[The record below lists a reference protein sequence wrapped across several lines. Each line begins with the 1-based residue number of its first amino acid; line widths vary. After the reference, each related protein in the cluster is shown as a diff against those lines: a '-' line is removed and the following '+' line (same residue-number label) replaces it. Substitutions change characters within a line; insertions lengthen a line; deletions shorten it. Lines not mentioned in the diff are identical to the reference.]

1 MRITSRLDH
10 SYSLCIEQFH
20 QLKNDQQYWEGE
32 LSASALS
39 TATAMMAMH
48 QICLHNEPLAGQYPL
63 RQLITAGLGWL
74 QKTRNEDGGWG
85 DTTKSISNIST
96 TMLVH
101 AVFTETAGKYGSTSE
116 FSADWMADTNRYIEK
131 TGGIAAVKKRYG
143 KDRTFSVP
151 ILMQCALAGT
161 VEWSRVSQL
170 PFELSCLPA
179 NWYKWAQLPVVSYAL
194 PALIAIGLLKHRKQ
208 PTWFLPWRWL
218 RNLVTSKS
226 LKVLERIQPPTGGY
240 LEATPLTSF
249 VTMSLCGA
257 GEADHPVVKNALR
270 FLVES
275 VREDGSWPID
285 TNLATWVTTLSIN
298 AMKDDLSEEQV
309 TSLLN
314 WLLNQQYKTVHPF
327 TNADPGGWA
336 WTDLSGGVPDADDT
350 PGAIL
355 AILKLKQRVPD
366 HRHAEI
372 DLAVHHGV
380 RWLLSLQNRDGGW
393 PTFCKGWGKL
403 PFDRSSPDITAH
415 ALRALHAYSTEVVPC
430 MPEHF
435 SCESAIKRGF
445 HFLRKQQRA
454 DGAWLP
460 LWFGNQFAN
469 EDENPVYG
477 TSRVLLA
484 YIDTKQANCPEAV
497 AGHQFL
503 CSIQNKKGGWGGAI
517 DTPCSIEETSLALE
531 TLAQMQTA
539 PDQIERGVL
548 WLCDQIDAGQLAD
561 PTPIGFYFAKLWY
574 YEKMYPLAFATA
586 ALRHARENLR

>member
-1 MRITSRLDH
+1 MKIHSRLEH
-10 SYSLCIEQFH
+10 SYAVCRK
-20 QLKNDQQYWEGE
+20 QLLASKNDQQHWEGE

-39 TATAMMAMH
+39 TATALMAMH
-48 QICLHNEPLAGQYPL
+48 QVSLHNRQLAGQFPL
-63 RQLITAGLGWL
+63 QQLIATGLAWL
-74 QKTRNEDGGWG
+74 VASRNEDGGWG
-85 DTTKSISNIST
+85 DTTKSFSNIST
-96 TMLVH
+96 TMLVR
-101 AVFTETAGKYGSTSE
+101 AIFAATAGKYGATSE
-116 FSADWMADTNRYIEK
+116 FSADWLDVTDRYIEK
-131 TGGIAAVKKRYG
+131 IGGVAAVKKRYG

-161 VEWSRVSQL
+161 VRWSQVSQL

-208 PTWFLPWRWL
+208 PTWFLHWRWL
-218 RNLVTSKS
+218 RNFAATTS

-257 GEADHPVVKNALR
+257 GEAEHPVVKNAIR

-275 VREDGSWPID
+275 VCEDGSWPID

-298 AMKDDLSEEQV
+298 AMKDDLPEEQV
-309 TSLLN
+309 TPLLD
-314 WLLNQQYKTVHPF
+314 WLLDQQYKKVHPF

-355 AILKLKQRVPD
+355 AILKLKQRVAD
-366 HRHAEI
+366 ERHAEV
-372 DLAVHHGV
+372 DLAVQHGV

-415 ALRALHAYSTEVVPC
+415 VLRALNKSSCLVDSGIYGERVFSTDA
-430 MPEHF
+430 M
-435 SCESAIKRGF
+435 KRGF
-445 HFLRKQQRA
+445 RFLKKQQRA

-477 TSRVLLA
+477 TARVLLA
-484 YIDTKQANCPEAV
+484 YIDTGQANCPEAV
-497 AGHQFL
+497 AAHRFL
-503 CSIQNKKGGWGGAI
+503 CSIQNEDGGWGGAV
-517 DTPCSIEETSLALE
+517 DTPSSIEETSLALE
-531 TLAQMQTA
+531 TLSQMQTDK
-539 PDQIERGVL
+539 DQIERAAL
-548 WLCDQIDAGQLAD
+548 WLCKRVDAGHLSD

-574 YEKMYPLAFATA
+574 YEKMYPLVFATA
-586 ALRHARENLR
+586 ALRHLQNM

>member
-10 SYSLCIEQFH
+10 SYSVCKEQF
-20 QLKNDQQYWEGE
+20 QKLKNDQQHWEGE

-48 QICLHNEPLAGQYPL
+48 QVCLHHKQLAGQYPL
-63 RQLITAGLGWL
+63 RQLIAAGLDWL
-74 QKTRNEDGGWG
+74 RKTRNEDGGWG

-96 TMLVH
+96 TMLVQ
-101 AVFTETAGKYGSTSE
+101 AIFTATAGKYGAASE
-116 FSADWMADTNRYIEK
+116 FSADWMVATDRYIEK

-161 VEWSRVSQL
+161 VRWSQVSQL

-194 PALIAIGLLKHRKQ
+194 PALIAIGILKHRKQ
-208 PTWFLPWRWL
+208 PTWFLHWRWL
-218 RNLVTSKS
+218 RNLVTSTS

-257 GEADHPVVKNALR
+257 GEAGHSVVKNALR

-298 AMKDDLSEEQV
+298 AMKDDLPEEQV
-309 TSLLN
+309 IALLN
-314 WLLNQQYKTVHPF
+314 WLLDQQYKTVHPF

-355 AILKLKQRVPD
+355 AILKLKQRISAE
-366 HRHAEI
+366 RHDEI
-372 DLAVHHGV
+372 NKAVQNGV

-415 ALRALHAYSTEVVPC
+415 ALRALHAYSTEVAPC
-430 MPEHF
+430 LPEQF
-435 SCESAIKRGF
+435 SCESAITRGF
-445 HFLRKQQRA
+445 QFLRKQQRE

-484 YIDTKQANCPEAV
+484 YIDTDQANCPEAV
-497 AGHQFL
+497 AAHKFL
-503 CSIQNKKGGWGGAI
+503 CSIQNKEGGWGGAI

-531 TLAQMQTA
+531 TLTQMQTEA
-539 PDQIERGVL
+539 DQIERGVL
-548 WLCDQIDAGQLAD
+548 WLCDQIDAGQLSD

-586 ALRHARENLR
+586 ALRNARKTLR